1 MLLQSL
7 QRTMP
12 PKGQWS
18 LLSPKTYLVMNLVFA
33 LLLMLSAQSLAKME
47 TKVAGFCKGMIYRKW
62 WVNGE

>member
-1 MLLQSL
+1 
-7 QRTMP
+7 
-12 PKGQWS
+12 
-18 LLSPKTYLVMNLVFA
+18 MNLVFA